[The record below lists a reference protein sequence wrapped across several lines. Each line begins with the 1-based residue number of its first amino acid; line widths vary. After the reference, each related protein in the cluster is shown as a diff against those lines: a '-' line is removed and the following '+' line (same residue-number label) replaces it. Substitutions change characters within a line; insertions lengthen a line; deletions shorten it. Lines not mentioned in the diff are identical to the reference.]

1 VSPRERLFDDMLPV
15 ARRIAR
21 GVHRSLPR
29 SVEYGDVEAAALM
42 GLWQSVSGGGEHENF
57 EAYARVRIRGAIMDE
72 LRRQDWLPRRA
83 REGDNA
89 FSGLAV
95 VLSDDIGKFSPAVDG
110 GIEDAVYEGQ
120 KREALSHSLAR
131 LPDRDRRVME
141 GLLDGVP
148 QNVLAAE
155 IGVSGPRVCQI
166 RSRALASLK
175 KLVRSHGLRR
185 SRTGRK
191 NRKWSVPTP
200 SALMARG
207 MSRREAFAEYANSL
221 YAARQS
227 LGLCGNCNRP
237 PLPGRKKCAV
247 HATPRELYWGWK
259 ASGRC
264 TSCGGEPRP
273 ERKLCQ
279 ACLDRRADKQR
290 RVVVD
295 LKARGVCVSCGVRP
309 ADGGT
314 VRCLVCKAKRKAADV
329 RSRAACPPPSSTTT
343 SSPSRRTVH
352 ASGIG
357 SSGTPRSTGRT

>member
-1 VSPRERLFDDMLPV
+1 MSPREKLFDGMIPV

-42 GLWQSVSGGGEHENF
+42 GLWQAVSGGGGHENF

-72 LRRQDWLPRRA
+72 LRRQDWLPSRA
-83 REGDNA
+83 RDSLPG
-89 FSGLAV
+89 FAV
-95 VLSDDIGKFSPAVDG
+95 VLSDDIGKFSPSVDG
-110 GIEDAVYEGQ
+110 EIEEAVFEGQ
-120 KREALSHSLAR
+120 KREALSRSLAR

-148 QNVLAAE
+148 QHVLAAE
-155 IGVSGPRVCQI
+155 MGVSTPRVSQI
-166 RSRALASLK
+166 ASRALASLK

-185 SRTGRK
+185 SRTGRR
-191 NRKWSVPTP
+191 NRRWSIPTP

-207 MSRREAFAEYANSL
+207 MSRKEAFAEYANSL

-264 TSCGGEPRP
+264 TSCGGEPKP

-279 ACLDRRADKQR
+279 VCLDRRSRKQR
-290 RVVVD
+290 LIVAD
-295 LKARGVCVSCGVRP
+295 LKARGVCVACGVRP

-314 VRCLVCKAKRKAADV
+314 VRCLR
-329 RSRAACPPPSSTTT
+329 PQ
-343 SSPSRRTVH
+343 
-352 ASGIG
+352 G
-357 SSGTPRSTGRT
+357 